1 MTWYWAF
8 SVGFVELAYFRFD
21 LWKLEREMRTAAPP
35 NASPVEFKESF
46 VRLYMD
52 STGGKL
58 DKELSLQVIA
68 NRKTMTDRHNWFS
81 NVFKRQLSD
90 VFLAVQI
97 AVSSNA
103 ALIAAKFKE
112 VLDML
117 VGFAS

>member
-1 MTWYWAF
+1 
-8 SVGFVELAYFRFD
+8 
-21 LWKLEREMRTAAPP
+21 
-35 NASPVEFKESF
+35 
-46 VRLYMD
+46 MD

-58 DKELSLQVIA
+58 DKELSLPVIA
-68 NRKTMTDRHNWFS
+68 NRKTMTERHNGFS
-81 NVFKRQLSD
+81 NGTISCYVVFKRQLAD

>member
-1 MTWYWAF
+1 
-8 SVGFVELAYFRFD
+8 
-21 LWKLEREMRTAAPP
+21 
-35 NASPVEFKESF
+35 
-46 VRLYMD
+46 MD

-81 NVFKRQLSD
+81 NGTISCYVVFKQLSD